1 MLLPAQ
7 RRGGDR
13 RVGDPRAI
21 IPGLVEWWNASSGP
35 TTDLAGST
43 PVVNTG
49 DSVGAWKGLVAGTV
63 VPAQGLGN
71 RDTWVTNKFG
81 SRPAVAF
88 SGSNNG
94 LIGTLNH
101 TFANGV
107 TFIVLGQFE
116 HASLAFRS
124 IMSIS
129 DGSGNPASIAGG
141 LLIDV
146 GSAAT
151 TLEVARNSVST
162 TWGFTEAVPYMIV
175 ARLWKGAATAD
186 IGGVTTK
193 GSIQQL
199 YVNGGQPV
207 AYGFADLTSS
217 IAATTVSLG
226 ARADSNFG
234 AKFSM
239 ADAFLIDGALTPKTL
254 QRFVQGYVLP
264 WYGSGVF

>member
-101 TFANGV
+101 ALQGV
-107 TFIVLGQFE
+107 SDQG
-116 HASLAFRS
+116 SLALDLGELTHEPQRGVAEVHMLARFDGKLGNLFGGDFRHEFGDPTCDRLPALIEGILPKQAGHQRALQFS
-124 IMSIS
+124 FWIYPLR
-129 DGSGNPASIAGG
+129 DGAFMGVDRARGYGNVSSHHVTSFSAGG
-141 LLIDV
+141 NIRLRSSL
-146 GSAAT
+146 S
-151 TLEVARNSVST
+151 
-162 TWGFTEAVPYMIV
+162 GFVF
-175 ARLWKGAATAD
+175 R
-186 IGGVTTK
+186 TK
-193 GSIQQL
+193 
-199 YVNGGQPV
+199 
-207 AYGFADLTSS
+207 
-217 IAATTVSLG
+217 
-226 ARADSNFG
+226 
-234 AKFSM
+234 
-239 ADAFLIDGALTPKTL
+239 
-254 QRFVQGYVLP
+254 
-264 WYGSGVF
+264 